1 MNMSTKTIK
10 ISIDDLIDKFKKYN
24 DNEEDIA
31 LIRRAYDYAEKKHFG
46 QKRISGDD
54 YILHPLNV
62 ALILT
67 EISADAPCMAAAL
80 LHDTIEDS
88 DATKEEI
95 EELFG
100 SEVALLV
107 DGVTKIN
114 KLNFNTETEASA
126 ANQRKILVGYLKIL
140 E

>member
-24 DNEEDIA
+24 DNEKDID

-80 LHDTIEDS
+80 LHDTIEFP
-88 DATKEEI
+88 KF
-95 EELFG
+95 L
-100 SEVALLV
+100 
-107 DGVTKIN
+107 
-114 KLNFNTETEASA
+114 
-126 ANQRKILVGYLKIL
+126 
-140 E
+140 

>member
-67 EISADAPCMAAAL
+67 EISADAAWL
-80 LHDTIEDS
+80 LRFFMI
-88 DATKEEI
+88 
-95 EELFG
+95 
-100 SEVALLV
+100 LLK
-107 DGVTKIN
+107 T
-114 KLNFNTETEASA
+114 LM
-126 ANQRKILVGYLKIL
+126 LLKKK
-140 E
+140 